1 MDFLDLRDEQVQDF
15 LWRHLVAS
23 DIRHD
28 YTRADAMQYVYGQLA
43 SGEQWLIGDMDAGL
57 AFRCVLRNPRVL
69 EPHIM
74 GNALRLRSL
83 MPAALALVWPRGV
96 QQVLVWT
103 QHAAI
108 ARILARLGFTHEA
121 TVRRVHLEQG
131 ELLDVHALSLA
142 APPPFTRTSTPTDSR
157 QA

>member
-1 MDFLDLRDEQVQDF
+1 MEFLDLTDEGVQDF

-28 YTRADAMQYVYGQLA
+28 YTRADAMQYVYSQLA
-43 SGEQWLIGDMDAGL
+43 SGEQWLIGDMAAGL

-96 QQVLVWT
+96 QRVLVWT
-103 QHAAI
+103 QHAPI
-108 ARILARLGFTHEA
+108 ARIVARLGFTHEA
-121 TVRRVHLEQG
+121 TVRRVHLQEG

-142 APPPFTRTSTPTDSR
+142 APHLFPNP
-157 QA
+157 